1 MLEQPS
7 FSVIFLEILQF
18 ILSATFFLGPL
29 VVCCVFGNTLRRKYQ
44 IPRWYYWTANV
55 FLLPVIAAPLVYFAC
70 GFIDNPKSDSVEW
83 TIILFNTYAFWLI
96 GGYFL
101 SLLLYRRH
109 SRHSRPSSLLPSPL
123 SWLCAIASIAL
134 GIAIIS

>member
-7 FSVIFLEILQF
+7 FTVIFLEILQF

-29 VVCCVFGNTLRRKYQ
+29 VVCCIFGNILRRKYQ
-44 IPRWYYWTANV
+44 IPHWYYWTANV

-70 GFIDNPKSDSVEW
+70 GFIDNPKSNHVEW

-109 SRHSRPSSLLPSPL
+109 PRITSLLPSPL
-123 SWLCAIASIAL
+123 SWLCAIAALAL
-134 GIAIIS
+134 GLAIIS